1 MLMLI
6 ITASKILL
14 KSGKQIQREFNVQYV
29 RALPDIS
36 DGGSSETLR
45 NALVQGFLMEQA
57 LFPLRSKS
65 GGVIA
70 PQATPLPPNIPRG
83 NPEVPVL

>member
-1 MLMLI
+1 MLMLS
-6 ITASKILL
+6 ITALKILL
-14 KSGKQIQREFNVQYV
+14 KSGEKIQREFSIEYV
-29 RALPDIS
+29 RSLPDIS
-36 DGGSSETLR
+36 DSGSSETLGNVLIQR
-45 NALVQGFLMEQA
+45 FLMEQA

-70 PQATPLPPNIPRG
+70 PQATPLPPNMPRG